1 MGEKTKNVIVDMLK
15 SDEMKAYFRELLNEQ
30 TSEIVSSIESTEK
43 KKENEEI
50 LLLKKEIEKYRQE
63 HEEFKQKLSE
73 SELIRLNLESNLDG
87 K

>member
-43 KKENEEI
+43 KIK
-50 LLLKKEIEKYRQE
+50 LKKRI
-63 HEEFKQKLSE
+63 
-73 SELIRLNLESNLDG
+73 
-87 K
+87 